1 MEKNGNRRRYL
12 VPFLALLVMT
22 TLIALIGCTS
32 SDKSKKD
39 STPKKVAEVDEGKDS
54 DKKDSDIDEESD
66 IEEPEKETK
75 FRKGETAEMNDIQVT
90 MTSCKLG
97 KGSEY
102 NKPDDGNAYLLAE
115 FEIKNNSDDELTV
128 SSIMSFEAYADDY
141 KLDYSFGAIMEA
153 EGNQL
158 DGSIAPGKKMK
169 GWIGWEVPE
178 DFKAVEV
185 HFTDNVWSS
194 DKFVFL
200 IER

>member
-12 VPFLALLVMT
+12 VPFWALLVMAA
-22 TLIALIGCTS
+22 LIALIGCTS

-39 STPKKVAEVDEGKDS
+39 STPKKVAEADEEKDS

-158 DGSIAPGKKMK
+158 DGSVAPGKKMK

>member
-12 VPFLALLVMT
+12 VPFWALLVMAA
-22 TLIALIGCTS
+22 LIALIGCTS

-39 STPKKVAEVDEGKDS
+39 STPKKVAEADEGKDS

-158 DGSIAPGKKMK
+158 DGSVAPGKKMK